1 MQTIK
6 TDELLECLVLFTK
19 LHNNPYSAE
28 ALISGLP
35 YDSANNDKIELFS
48 TNSKK
53 ALFSR
58 AAARAGFKST
68 LVKKDLKDIPNLVL
82 PCILVLKNKKACIL
96 QSIQGDKLSVI
107 LPGLDG
113 AATLMDF
120 HEVEREY
127 LGYAF
132 YLKKEFFIK
141 NELNNIIN
149 NKNQHWFFD
158 TLKKSKSIYIDVLIA
173 SFIINLFVLASPLF
187 TMNVY
192 DRVVPNNATE
202 TLWVLALGVF
212 VVYSVDLV
220 IKLLRSYFLETASK
234 KSDIIMSSII
244 FERVLDIKLSVRP
257 ASVGSFAQNLKDFDT
272 LKSFFTSASIAA
284 IVDLPFS
291 VIFLITIYFLAGHI
305 VIVPICIILC
315 ILAYTFFIRKPLQ
328 KSIESTYEA
337 SAYKNGILI
346 ESLNNLETLKL
357 LSAASSAQW
366 VYEEA
371 TGEIANK
378 SIKNKLL
385 SASIPMVTGFL
396 VQVNTI
402 AIIVLGVYMI
412 KDMELSMGGLVA
424 SVILSSRAITPM
436 GQVASLVSNYEQT
449 KTAYKSLDDIMK
461 LPVERDSGKKF
472 VRRNSFE
479 GGIEFKKVSFSYPN
493 AQKKSLDEVS
503 FVISPGEKVA
513 IIGKNGSGKTTIEK
527 LLMGLYEPTSGSV
540 FIDGIDIGQ
549 IDPVD
554 LRSHVNYVPQDIM
567 LFKGSVRDNITYKA
581 PYVSDEEILRASKIS
596 CASEFINAHPL
607 GYDMPVYERGEGLSG
622 GQRQA
627 IAISRAFILPS
638 EIVLLDEPTNSIDSS
653 TENKIIN
660 NLKQA
665 CEDKTLILIT
675 HKQSLLALVDRVIV
689 LNDGKVVLDGKK
701 EDVLRQLGA

>member
-120 HEVEREY
+120 YEIEKEY

-257 ASVGSFAQNLKDFDT
+257 ASIGSFAQNLKDFDT

-315 ILAYTFFIRKPLQ
+315 ILAYTFFIRKSLQ

>member
-120 HEVEREY
+120 YEVEKEY